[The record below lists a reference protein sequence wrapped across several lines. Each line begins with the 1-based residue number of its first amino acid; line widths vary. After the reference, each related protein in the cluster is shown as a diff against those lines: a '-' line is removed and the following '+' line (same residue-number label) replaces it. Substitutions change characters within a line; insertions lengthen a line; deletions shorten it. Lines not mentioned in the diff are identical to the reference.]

1 MISRKKGLRG
11 LAQDIAR
18 FCSDADPCGWRDE
31 MLPGETFGESLE
43 RGAEEALLMLES
55 GDRGVLVA
63 RIAELS
69 EGHDSDIVARAED
82 LIRRMERPA
91 VRSRSVKAPGACAG
105 APDGGFSAA
114 RINWTPAPRGNAWV
128 AYVRC
133 EGGVYRMA
141 IDADAR
147 RGCVYAPAWSRG
159 RGVVPERMVACTDR
173 PFKDPVS
180 CARELAGLLKSTDR
194 IIGSAE
200 EGEYRAGFR

>member
-1 MISRKKGLRG
+1 MISRKKGSMS

-18 FCSDADPCGWRDE
+18 FFADADPYGWRDE

-43 RGAEEALLMLES
+43 RGAEEALAILES
-55 GDRGVLVA
+55 GNRGILAA

-69 EGHDSDIVARAED
+69 EGHDDDIVARAGD
-82 LIRRMERPA
+82 IIRRMERPA

-114 RINWTPAPRGNAWV
+114 RIDWTPVPGGNVWV

-133 EGGVYRMA
+133 ERGVYRMA
-141 IDADAR
+141 IDADAH
-147 RGCVYAPAWSRG
+147 RGCIYAPAWSRG
-159 RGVVPERMVACTDR
+159 RGVVPERVVACTDR
-173 PFKDPVS
+173 PFKDPMR
-180 CARELAGLLKSTDR
+180 CARELAGLLRKEDGFIR
-194 IIGSAE
+194 NIG